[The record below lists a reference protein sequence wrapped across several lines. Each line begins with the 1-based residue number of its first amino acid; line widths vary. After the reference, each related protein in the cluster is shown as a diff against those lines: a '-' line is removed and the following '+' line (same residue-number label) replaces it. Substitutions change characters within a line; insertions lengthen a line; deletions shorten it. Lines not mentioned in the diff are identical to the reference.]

1 MTHTLSEQMRA
12 YMAANQLLTAHDRL
26 LVAVSGG
33 ADSVVLAHLF
43 KQLGHTFAIAHVNF
57 MLREEE
63 SEGDALFVKQLAA
76 EWQIPFFTI
85 AVDAHAYAHQHK
97 LNTQLAAREIRY
109 DFFQRLCESEG
120 FTKVAVAHHAN
131 DQAETF
137 FINLYRRAGL
147 RGLAGIPVKNEN
159 IIRPLLFASRSEIED
174 YARIN
179 QLHFRTDSSNLTDN
193 YLRNKIRHHLLP
205 KAREIMPGFVSG
217 LLQSMNHLSETD
229 DLIRSLV
236 QRKKEEIFFVSND
249 QVVIPVSG
257 LLALKPTSTWLFY
270 LLYDFGFHREQLKSL
285 AEAIGKGQVG
295 KVFVSGRYA
304 LLIDRDQVIISEIG
318 QSESV
323 APSTLYPENESVC
336 NRVRLTMEVIPADQ
350 LSTWKT
356 TPDQALFDFDKLEF
370 PLTLRPWRHGD
381 RLVPLGMNGSK
392 LVSDVLI
399 DNKISRW
406 DKEQVMV
413 LTQQETVLWIIGC
426 RASNH
431 AMLTPL
437 TKRVY
442 RISHLGSCN
451 I

>member
-1 MTHTLSEQMRA
+1 
-12 YMAANQLLTAHDRL
+12 
-26 LVAVSGG
+26 
-33 ADSVVLAHLF
+33 
-43 KQLGHTFAIAHVNF
+43 
-57 MLREEE
+57 
-63 SEGDALFVKQLAA
+63 
-76 EWQIPFFTI
+76 
-85 AVDAHAYAHQHK
+85 
-97 LNTQLAAREIRY
+97 
-109 DFFQRLCESEG
+109 
-120 FTKVAVAHHAN
+120 
-131 DQAETF
+131 
-137 FINLYRRAGL
+137 
-147 RGLAGIPVKNEN
+147 
-159 IIRPLLFASRSEIED
+159 
-174 YARIN
+174 
-179 QLHFRTDSSNLTDN
+179 
-193 YLRNKIRHHLLP
+193 
-205 KAREIMPGFVSG
+205 
-217 LLQSMNHLSETD
+217 
-229 DLIRSLV
+229 
-236 QRKKEEIFFVSND
+236 
-249 QVVIPVSG
+249 
-257 LLALKPTSTWLFY
+257 LKPTSTWLFY